1 MLDFIPPTF
10 AAAIITTSG
19 FFNLKNFFNSP

>member
-1 MLDFIPPTF
+1 MLAFIPPTF

-19 FFNLKNFFNSP
+19 FLVLKKFFTEF